1 MDSHAAMPPRA
12 EYGVRLVN
20 DMMVIIQDGGGVV
33 SVIEDA
39 DSVLEHLSLT
49 LPRRLIRQRV
59 YVEAHGETG
68 RFHELRHRYGDLK
81 SVAPCSAAQGAQMEE
96 MVLALSGGAHG

>member
-1 MDSHAAMPPRA
+1 MDSHVAMPPRA
-12 EYGVRLVN
+12 EYGVRLAN

-49 LPRRLIRQRV
+49 LPRRLTRQRV
-59 YVEAHGETG
+59 YVETHGETG
-68 RFHELRHRYGDLK
+68 RFHELCHRYGDLK
-81 SVAPCSAAQGAQMEE
+81 SVAPCSAAQGAQLGE
-96 MVLALSGGAHG
+96 MVLALSGGARG

>member
-1 MDSHAAMPPRA
+1 
-12 EYGVRLVN
+12 
-20 DMMVIIQDGGGVV
+20 MMVILQDGGGVV

-49 LPRRLIRQRV
+49 LPRRLTRQRV

-68 RFHELRHRYGDLK
+68 RFHELCHRHGDLE
-81 SVAPCSAAQGAQMEE
+81 SVTPCSTAQGSQLHE
-96 MVLALSGGAHG
+96 MLAVMPGEARG